1 MKPFAL
7 VLVGAV
13 VGGAVLAHALGPY
26 VPPGMTD
33 PTTGLVNQGVPAAG
47 SSSEFSLVGR
57 YQVSSYGTPS
67 SNGCYIID
75 TMTGRTWRAVSGQ
88 APQLVG
94 DLPQQQP
101 IPTHTPQ
108 VYLPIPTPASQ
119 EPTTVNPTQPPVYDE
134 PALTPPPKTD
144 EPTPSPD
151 K

>member
-13 VGGAVLAHALGPY
+13 VAGAALAHALGPY
-26 VPPGMTD
+26 IPPGMTD
-33 PTTGLVNQGVPAAG
+33 PTTGLVNQGVPAAA

-94 DLPQQQP
+94 ELPQQP
-101 IPTHTPQ
+101 PTATFTLP
-108 VYLPIPTPASQ
+108 LNTPIPTPSYT
-119 EPTTVNPTQPPVYDE
+119 EPAATSPAPPAVYDQ
-134 PALTPPPKTD
+134 PAISPQSITN
-144 EPTPSPD
+144 EPTPSSD

>member
-33 PTTGLVNQGVPAAG
+33 PTTGLVNQGVPAAAL
-47 SSSEFSLVGR
+47 SSEFSLVGR

-67 SNGCYIID
+67 SNGCYII
-75 TMTGRTWRAVSGQ
+75 VSGQ

-101 IPTHTPQ
+101 IPTHTPP

-119 EPTTVNPTQPPVYDE
+119 EPATVNPTQPPVYDE
-134 PALTPPPKTD
+134 PALTPSPKNG
-144 EPTPSPD
+144 
-151 K
+151 